1 MKPFVFPLERVRDY
15 KEQLLQGEKIR
26 LAELRRRREEILRRI
41 EELSA
46 YIEEKNRQLQ
56 RMQEEGAYVSEI
68 ISLRFMIE
76 NAAEQREAALAE
88 LNRATAEV
96 ELQRQKVIGLS
107 QELNGFDRLK
117 ERKLEEYRYLEAQES
132 REQILEHLT
141 TQIAFGG
148 H

>member
-15 KEQLLQGEKIR
+15 KEQLLEGEKIR

>member
-1 MKPFVFPLERVRDY
+1 VFPLERVRDY
-15 KEQLLQGEKIR
+15 KEQLLEGEKIR